1 MHVAF
6 DMDGV
11 LLDSESTLDWLDRA
25 LAKTLDTFDVEPT
38 RTNLELLYPTN
49 LRDFDDAADTL
60 GVPPAELWA
69 VRHRNYVREKRA
81 AIQSG
86 EIGPFA
92 DIDELHSIAEIV
104 PLSIISNSPES
115 VVETF
120 VAEAELADVIDHCI
134 GRGPE
139 RTAVETMKPAPDFF
153 ERLDAMTDASGY
165 VYVGDN
171 TSDALFAQRTGMRFV
186 HLDREVGAVTSLA
199 AVRSMIENERELEF

>member
-11 LLDSESTLDWLDRA
+11 LLDSESTLVWLDRA
-25 LAKTLDTFDVEPT
+25 LAETLHTFDVEPT

-49 LRDFDDAADTL
+49 LRDFDDAAETL
-60 GVPPAELWA
+60 GVPPEELWP
-69 VRHRNYVREKRA
+69 VRHRAYVREKTA
-81 AIQSG
+81 AIETG
-86 EIGPFA
+86 EIGPFS
-92 DIDELHSIAEIV
+92 DIDELHSLAETAS
-104 PLSIISNSPES
+104 LSIISNSPES

-120 VAEAELADVIDHCI
+120 VAEAGLADAIEHRI

-139 RTAVETMKPAPDFF
+139 RAAVETMKPAPAFF
-153 ERLDAMTDASGY
+153 ERLDAMTDASEY

-186 HLDREVGAVTSLA
+186 HLDREVGTVTSLTEA
-199 AVRSMIENERELEF
+199 RSVIADGH